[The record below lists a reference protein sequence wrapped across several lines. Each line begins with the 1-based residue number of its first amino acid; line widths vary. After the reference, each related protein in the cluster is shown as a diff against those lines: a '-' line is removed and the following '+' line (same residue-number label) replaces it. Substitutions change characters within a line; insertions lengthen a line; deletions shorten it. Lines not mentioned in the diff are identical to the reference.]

1 MTVINNAHGIE
12 IGGLLEAARLAGARI
27 LEVYG
32 REFEI
37 EYKGDDSPLTE
48 ADKESNKAIMAF
60 LERDY
65 PDVPVISEENQQVPY
80 SERSSWPRFWLVDPL
95 DGTKEFIKRNGEF
108 TVNLSLIHI

>member
-48 ADKESNKAIMAF
+48 ADKES
-60 LERDY
+60 
-65 PDVPVISEENQQVPY
+65 SESAKDEAEAHFRKNVHTDK
-80 SERSSWPRFWLVDPL
+80 STKSL
-95 DGTKEFIKRNGEF
+95 DEVYLLTP
-108 TVNLSLIHI
+108 

>member
-48 ADKESNKAIMAF
+48 ADKESNEAIMAF

-65 PDVPVISEENQQVPY
+65 PNVPVISEENQQVPY
-80 SERSSWPRFWLVDPL
+80 SERSRLAKILAGGSSRWNK
-95 DGTKEFIKRNGEF
+95 GIHKEER
-108 TVNLSLIHI
+108 